1 MQMTKRPLFSEW
13 KALHEM
19 LPSTT
24 TVALLALHEC
34 TDALSEAGALARPW
48 ALPACLLLSQSEC

>member
-24 TVALLALHEC
+24 TVVLLALHEC
-34 TDALSEAGALARPW
+34 TDALIEAGALA
-48 ALPACLLLSQSEC
+48 